1 MVKSF
6 RPNVFTKLFVVLSI
20 FMSVLAFSSL
30 FSNSTFN
37 TLGYFCHQLPNR
49 SFNILGNQ
57 MGICCRCMGLYLG
70 VCFHGLYMLRCKQNF
85 YIILSGVSAA
95 AATIYCKK
103 NGIET
108 NNISRFLSGA
118 LVGALVVFLFDLFT
132 SAITISY
139 LKVLHY
145 IDIKLS

>member
-6 RPNVFTKLFVVLSI
+6 RPNIFTKLFVVLSVV
-20 FMSVLAFSSL
+20 MSVLAFSSL
-30 FSNSTFN
+30 FSYNTFK

-49 SFNILGNQ
+49 CFNILGNQ

-70 VCFHGLYMLRCKQNF
+70 MCFYGLYMLRRKQNV
-85 YIILSGVSAA
+85 YIILSGISAA

-118 LVGALVVFLFDLFT
+118 LVGALVIFFFDFLA
-132 SAITISY
+132 SAIAISY
-139 LKVLHY
+139 LRVLHY